1 MYEEWQVIDGVL
13 CRRGSPSGEWQIMTP
28 EHITQAYCDMEK
40 ENKKMRIVLKV
51 AIDRLAHI
59 KTLIT
64 ETLKEEE

>member
-1 MYEEWQVIDGVL
+1 
-13 CRRGSPSGEWQIMTP
+13 MTP

-40 ENKKMRIVLKV
+40 ENKKMRIVLKG